1 MILNDEMTNEQ
12 KTKEMVNNGS
22 ICQITKVK
30 KIIGYYNQYD
40 DCNNTVIKAG
50 LQIVTM
56 QDDRSVDW
64 DIIRQEYDNN
74 WDTVIE
80 CFARPIAIYDYE
92 DEFESYTETRYI
104 ITRVIDVDQD
114 WYIDKVKDDILWKH
128 EVSNGVYTNTPL
140 SHQTRMDEIEELE
153 DIEDLVEGGEY

>member
-1 MILNDEMTNEQ
+1 MINDTRTNEQ
-12 KTKEMVNNGS
+12 KTKDLVNNGS
-22 ICQITKVK
+22 ICQLTKVK

-40 DCNNTVIKAG
+40 DCNNTVIKPG

-56 QDDRSVDW
+56 KDNRSTDW
-64 DIIRQEYDNN
+64 DIINQNYDNK

-80 CFARPIAIYDYE
+80 CFARPIAIYHYE
-92 DEFESYTETRYI
+92 DEFQYTKTRYI
-104 ITRVIDVDQD
+104 ITRVTNINQN
-114 WYIDKVKDDILWKH
+114 WYIKKIENDISWKH

-153 DIEDLVEGGEY
+153 DIEDLIEGGEY